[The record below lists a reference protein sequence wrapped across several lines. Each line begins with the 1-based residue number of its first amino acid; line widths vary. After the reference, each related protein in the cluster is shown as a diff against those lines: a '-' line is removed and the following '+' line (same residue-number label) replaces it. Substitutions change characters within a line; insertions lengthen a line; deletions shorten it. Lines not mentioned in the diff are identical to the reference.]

1 MSLTIPILQMKFKEF
16 NPEPL
21 GLYINRNQELVLDP
35 QLVSVKKYVD
45 DCPHQEERKA
55 RRKDI
60 KVIFQR
66 YGFQPTQVMELDFS
80 TFFISDKICSLSGRN
95 CIVMGSAKDY
105 HTIVFYDFD
114 SLINWLKKEKK
125 AVYRQWIQM
134 TL

>member
-1 MSLTIPILQMKFKEF
+1 MKFKEF

-21 GLYINRNQELVLDP
+21 GLYINRNQELILDP

-66 YGFQPTQVMELDFS
+66 YRFQPTQVMELDFS

-95 CIVMGSAKDY
+95 CIIMGSAKDY